1 MTKIVCPVL
10 GKVFLLCFCNVRPF
24 LAPGRRI
31 KQKGGNMREK
41 IIVILATIAVIAAI
55 GLAGN
60 MDHDEYIEANS
71 TAKPKFIN

>member
-1 MTKIVCPVL
+1 MK
-10 GKVFLLCFCNVRPF
+10 
-24 LAPGRRI
+24 
-31 KQKGGNMREK
+31 EK
-41 IIVILATIAVIAAI
+41 IIAILAIIAVIAAI